1 GELVRASGDAADAS
15 IMRETGDLEET
26 IVTSIEQLMRASGT
40 ALKEAVEPAS
50 NLSGAGFEAALQQLL
65 GRVADLGS
73 GDDAPSLKAL
83 ADKLGNELTRMGLP
97 DGEAGLAALAQQLTQ
112 QLEAGA
118 GALLDGLA
126 EGLEPLAQGLERLTG
141 LLRQVEPDGAA
152 MGTAIQQIGASLEA
166 LADSQE
172 QAGLPSLAGMVDEL
186 RDDLDAL
193 VQRIGDD
200 GTVPKDDLGQF
211 LSGLDGR
218 LGEIRKAVE
227 TVANDSLGQ
236 GGLPS
241 LEDMVDELRADL
253 DTLVQRVGDDDALTT
268 DDLRQILSGL
278 DGRLVEIRKAV
289 KTAAND
295 SLGQAGMPSLE
306 GMVDELRADFDALV
320 QRIGDD
326 GTLSTDD
333 LRQFLSGLD
342 GRLGEIRE
350 VVDSHVAEWASDRE
364 GKLPAWLKDLRDALA
379 EVDRQFAQVQSA
391 VEARDGE
398 SLPVILPPANE
409 MLAGNRGVRAS
420 VRDERAVE
428 RTDLG
433 SRDARVSRA
442 DFRDERVSESGE
454 LNGRPADRAGVDRRE
469 GGVPAGDVA
478 RDERAGEFRGLN
490 LRDSARE
497 QRAAETMTAGQ
508 WLRAR
513 EAAGDQG
520 LAPGERQSAPG
531 AGDLFENNTL
541 RKALSVL
548 AGEQAAPKTRMAE
561 AIEQAVQSARQRD
574 EGLSPL
580 RTEQLERSQSLLQG
594 RDLEGGNLAL
604 QPGRA
609 LDGAGQVRLAPIP
622 VAINHPRFA
631 EAMGQRVTFMVSQNV
646 QQARISLNPAN
657 MGPVSVQLEVRGDEA
672 VVHMMAVQGATREAL
687 EAALPRLREMLGE
700 NGFSQVSVNVG
711 QQGGQGMADSGASGN
726 DGSEAGA
733 AGAAAGGSGEQPG
746 EADQSG
752 LSVTEVKLGDRRL
765 DLFA

>member
-1 GELVRASGDAADAS
+1 MTEMPLLMKVGTDAGKLTNGSGRGLVESLGEGGVTEAGEQAFAKLVRRALDAGEDGAAGVDRDGLKRMVRAELARASGDAAATSIMRETGDLEETIVASIEQLMHASGKTPGAPGELVRASGDAADAS

-166 LADSQE
+166 LADS
-172 QAGLPSLAGMVDEL
+172 
-186 RDDLDAL
+186 LD
-193 VQRIGDD
+193 
-200 GTVPKDDLGQF
+200 
-211 LSGLDGR
+211 
-218 LGEIRKAVE
+218 
-227 TVANDSLGQ
+227 
-236 GGLPS
+236 
-241 LEDMVDELRADL
+241 
-253 DTLVQRVGDDDALTT
+253 
-268 DDLRQILSGL
+268 
-278 DGRLVEIRKAV
+278 
-289 KTAAND
+289 
-295 SLGQAGMPSLE
+295 QAGMPSLE

-428 RTDLG
+428 RTDFG

-442 DFRDERVSESGE
+442 DFRGERVSESGE

-622 VAINHPRFA
+622 VAVNHPKFA
-631 EAMGQRVTFMVSQNV
+631 EAMGQRVTFMVNQNV